1 MSYRNKNGLV
11 TGAAGISG
19 HSMVKRLLDE
29 GSHVR
34 ATVYTKRKLNL
45 PKHKNLEIIKAD
57 LNSHNKCLDI
67 TKDMDVVFNFVAF
80 IRGAAGQIENQVD
93 LVRNNVVPTIN
104 MLDACVKS
112 KVDKVGFIGS
122 STIYPDSDYPVKEDE
137 GFIGNPHPAYF
148 GVAWM
153 KRYAEIVCNHF
164 NNITNTKFSIIRTT
178 AMYGP
183 NDNFNENGH
192 VIPQLIMKADSG
204 MNPYEIWGDG
214 NQVRDFTYVDDVIDA
229 LLLVTEKSNGEV
241 YNVATGIPT
250 TVTQLVETITDIYG
264 YKPEF
269 KYDLSKPTMI
279 QKRVVDVSKIHEDL
293 NWKAKH
299 TLREGLEKT
308 IEWYKTQKKL

>member
-1 MSYRNKNGLV
+1 MSYSNKNVLV
-11 TGAAGISG
+11 TGAAGIAG

-29 GSHVR
+29 GSYVR
-34 ATVYTKRKLNL
+34 ATIYTKRKLNL
-45 PKHKNLEIIKAD
+45 PEHKNLEIITAD
-57 LNSHNKCLDI
+57 LNSYNECLDI
-67 TKDMDVVFNFVAF
+67 TKDMDIVFNFAAF
-80 IRGAAGQIENQVD
+80 IRGAGEQIENQVN
-93 LVRNNVVPTIN
+93 LIRNNVVPTIN

-122 STIYPDSDYPVKEDE
+122 STIYPDSNYPVKEDE
-137 GFIGNPHPAYF
+137 AFVGNPHSAYY

-183 NDNFNENGH
+183 NDNFNERGH

-204 MNPYEIWGDG
+204 MNPFEIWGDG

-229 LLLVTEKSNGEV
+229 LLLVTEKSNGET

-279 QKRVVDVSKIHEDL
+279 QKRVVDVSKIYKDL
-293 NWKAKH
+293 NWKAKYN
-299 TLREGLEKT
+299 LREGLEKT
-308 IEWYKTQKKL
+308 IEWYKENIQ

>member
-1 MSYRNKNGLV
+1 MSYNNKNVLV

-29 GSHVR
+29 GSYVR

-57 LNSHNKCLDI
+57 LNSHNECLDI
-67 TKDMDVVFNFVAF
+67 TKNMDVVFNFVAF
-80 IRGAAGQIENQVD
+80 IRGAEGQIENQVD

-122 STIYPDSDYPVKEDE
+122 STMYPDVDYPVKEEE
-137 GFIGNPHPAYF
+137 GFVDNPHPAYF

-153 KRYAEIVCNHF
+153 KRYAEIVCNYF
-164 NNITNTKFSIIRTT
+164 NNITDTKFSIIRTT

-183 NDNFNENGH
+183 HDNFNDRGH

-204 MNPYEIWGDG
+204 MNPFEIWGDG
-214 NQVRDFTYVDDVIDA
+214 KQIRDFTYVDDVIDA
-229 LLLVTEKSNGEV
+229 LLLVTEKSNGRT
-241 YNVATGIPT
+241 YNVATGTPT
-250 TVTQLVETITDIYG
+250 TVTELVETITDIYG

-269 KYDLSKPTMI
+269 KYDLTKPTMI
-279 QKRVVDVSKIHEDL
+279 PKRVVDVSKIHEEL

-299 TLREGLEKT
+299 TLRDGLEKT
-308 IEWYKTQKKL
+308 IEWYKESSK

>member
-1 MSYRNKNGLV
+1 MSYNNKNVLV

-34 ATVYTKRKLNL
+34 ATVYTKRKINL

-57 LNSHNKCLDI
+57 LNSHNECLDI
-67 TKDMDVVFNFVAF
+67 TKNMDVVFNFVAF
-80 IRGAAGQIENQVD
+80 IFGVKGQVENQVD

-122 STIYPDSDYPVKEDE
+122 STMYPDVDYPVKEEE
-137 GFIGNPHPAYF
+137 GFVGNPHPAYF

-164 NNITNTKFSIIRTT
+164 NNITDTKFSIIRTT

-183 NDNFNENGH
+183 HDNFNERGH

-204 MNPYEIWGDG
+204 MNPFEIWGDG
-214 NQVRDFTYVDDVIDA
+214 TQVRDFTYVDDVMDA
-229 LLLVTEKSNGEV
+229 LLLVTEKSNGRA

-250 TVTQLVETITDIYG
+250 TVTELVETITDIYG

-269 KYDLSKPTMI
+269 KYDLTKPIMVS
-279 QKRVVDVSKIHEDL
+279 KRVVDVSKIYEEL
-293 NWKAKH
+293 NWKTKH

-308 IEWYKTQKKL
+308 IEWYKESRK

>member
-1 MSYRNKNGLV
+1 
-11 TGAAGISG
+11 
-19 HSMVKRLLDE
+19 
-29 GSHVR
+29 
-34 ATVYTKRKLNL
+34 
-45 PKHKNLEIIKAD
+45 
-57 LNSHNKCLDI
+57 
-67 TKDMDVVFNFVAF
+67 MDVVFNFVAF
-80 IRGAAGQIENQVD
+80 IRGAEGQIENQVN

-122 STIYPDSDYPVKEDE
+122 STMYPDVDYPVKEEE
-137 GFIGNPHPAYF
+137 GFVDNPHPAYF

-164 NNITNTKFSIIRTT
+164 NNITDTKFSIIRTT

-183 NDNFNENGH
+183 HDNFNDRGH

-204 MNPYEIWGDG
+204 MNPFEIWGDG
-214 NQVRDFTYVDDVIDA
+214 KQIRDFTYVDDVMDA
-229 LLLVTEKSNGEV
+229 LLLVTEKSNGRV
-241 YNVATGIPT
+241 YNVATGTPT
-250 TVTQLVETITDIYG
+250 TVTELVETITDIYG

-269 KYDLSKPTMI
+269 KYDLTKPTMI
-279 QKRVVDVSKIHEDL
+279 PKRVVDVSKIYEEL

-308 IEWYKTQKKL
+308 IDWYKESIK

>member
-1 MSYRNKNGLV
+1 MSYNNKNVLV

-29 GSHVR
+29 GSYVR
-34 ATVYTKRKLNL
+34 ATVYKTRKLNL

-67 TKDMDVVFNFVAF
+67 TENMDVVFNFVAF
-80 IRGAAGQIENQVD
+80 IFGVKGQVENQVD

-122 STIYPDSDYPVKEDE
+122 STMYPDVDYPVKEEE
-137 GFIGNPHPAYF
+137 GFVGNPHPAYF

-164 NNITNTKFSIIRTT
+164 NNITDTKFSIIRTT

-183 NDNFNENGH
+183 HDNFNDRGH

-204 MNPYEIWGDG
+204 MNPFEIWGDG
-214 NQVRDFTYVDDVIDA
+214 SQVRDFTYVDDVIDA
-229 LLLVTEKSNGEV
+229 LLLVTEKSNGTP
-241 YNVATGIPT
+241 YNVATGVPT
-250 TVTQLVETITDIYG
+250 NVTELVEIITDIYG
-264 YKPEF
+264 YKPKF
-269 KYDLSKPTMI
+269 KYDLTKPTMVS
-279 QKRVVDVSKIHEDL
+279 KRVVDVTKIYEEL
-293 NWKAKH
+293 NWKTKH
-299 TLREGLEKT
+299 TLRGGLKKT
-308 IEWYKTQKKL
+308 IEWYKENK

>member
-1 MSYRNKNGLV
+1 MSYNNKNVLV

-29 GSHVR
+29 GSFVR

-57 LNSHNKCLDI
+57 LNSHIKCLDM
-67 TKDMDVVFNFVAF
+67 TRDMDVVFNFVAF
-80 IRGAAGQIENQVD
+80 IRGAEGQVENQVN

-122 STIYPDSDYPVKEDE
+122 STMYPDADYPVKEDE
-137 GFIGNPHPAYF
+137 GFVGNPHPAYF

-164 NNITNTKFSIIRTT
+164 NNITDTKFSIIRTT

-183 NDNFNENGH
+183 HDNFNERGH

-204 MNPYEIWGDG
+204 MNPFEIWGDG
-214 NQVRDFTYVDDVIDA
+214 TQVRDFTYVDDVMDA
-229 LLLVTEKSNGEV
+229 LLLVTEKSNGRA

-250 TVTQLVETITDIYG
+250 TVTELVETITDIYG

-269 KYDLSKPTMI
+269 KYDLTKPTMVS
-279 QKRVVDVSKIHEDL
+279 KRVVDVSKIYEEL
-293 NWKAKH
+293 NWKTKH

-308 IEWYKTQKKL
+308 IEWYTENCK

>member
-1 MSYRNKNGLV
+1 MSYNNKNVLV

-29 GSHVR
+29 GSFVR

-57 LNSHNKCLDI
+57 LNSHIKCLDV
-67 TKDMDVVFNFVAF
+67 TRDMDFVFNFVAF
-80 IRGAAGQIENQVD
+80 IRGAEGQVENQVN

-122 STIYPDSDYPVKEDE
+122 STMYPDADYPVKEDE
-137 GFIGNPHPAYF
+137 GFVGNPHPAYF

-164 NNITNTKFSIIRTT
+164 NNITDTKFSIIRTT

-183 NDNFNENGH
+183 HDNFNDRGH

-204 MNPYEIWGDG
+204 MNPFEIWGYG
-214 NQVRDFTYVDDVIDA
+214 TQVRDFTYVDDVMDA
-229 LLLVTEKSNGEV
+229 LLLVTEKSNGRA

-250 TVTQLVETITDIYG
+250 TVTELVETITDIYG

-269 KYDLSKPTMI
+269 KYDLTKPIMVS
-279 QKRVVDVSKIHEDL
+279 KRVVDVIKIYEEL
-293 NWKAKH
+293 NWKTKH
-299 TLREGLEKT
+299 TLRDGLEKT
-308 IEWYKTQKKL
+308 IEWYKETRK